1 MSSPSSSQSG
11 GRKPAP
17 RQKPQ
22 PRAGGAAHKKAAASR
37 KGKRAA
43 KSSRLRKPS
52 AKYATLKTQQAIVER
67 AKCAIWRS
75 VEKIID
81 ALINLAA
88 TGNYSAAKTLF
99 DLAGVYSLP
108 EVEDLK
114 SVAAPAVAVASAPAA
129 APAPPAS
136 PDDVPES
143 IDAFF
148 RSMGIEPVRDE
159 TKPESAA

>member
-1 MSSPSSSQSG
+1 MSSPNSSQSR
-11 GRKPAP
+11 GRKQASRRIPP
-17 RQKPQ
+17 
-22 PRAGGAAHKKAAASR
+22 PRAGSAAHKKAAASR
-37 KGKRAA
+37 KGKCAA
-43 KSSRLRKPS
+43 KSSKPRKPS
-52 AKYATLKTQQAIVER
+52 AKYSGLKTQQAIVER

-108 EVEDLK
+108 EIEDQK
-114 SVAAPAVAVASAPAA
+114 SVAAPVIAAAGAPAA
-129 APAPPAS
+129 APVPAS
-136 PDDVPES
+136 PDDVPEH

-148 RSMGIEPVRDE
+148 RSMGIEPVCGE
-159 TKPESAA
+159 SKPESAA